1 MCLSMPEEI
10 LRDLLDFRR
19 GIGISSHI
27 PLTLRVR
34 NIAAKEDIRDM
45 VVMGERLKVVTYK
58 YRENLTLDFI
68 QPLNNDSSV
77 LCMYRIQFLLQSDEI
92 NSVVYMLYL

>member
-1 MCLSMPEEI
+1 
-10 LRDLLDFRR
+10 
-19 GIGISSHI
+19 
-27 PLTLRVR
+27 
-34 NIAAKEDIRDM
+34 
-45 VVMGERLKVVTYK
+45 MGERLKVVTYK

-92 NSVVYMLYL
+92 NSVVYMLYLWSREVELESESLCRSVEVIKIGLMGNA